1 MEQPMPNR
9 PRDHVGK
16 ELKVGDE
23 VAVSCIITGLDRHE
37 EYINVALE
45 TRYPMFP
52 GNNPTA
58 IILNTKQVLLIK
70 SAEKAGNDSIHVMD
84 VIDTIKVAAAEAD
97 SGILKGRQAGTS
109 Q

>member
-1 MEQPMPNR
+1 MPNR

-45 TRYPMFP
+45 TRYPMYP

-58 IILNTKQVLLIK
+58 IILNTKQVLLINK
-70 SAEKAGNDSIHVMD
+70 SQKTPPDSVHVMD
-84 VIDTIKVAAAEAD
+84 VIETIKVTASD
-97 SGILKGRQAGTS
+97 SAILKGRGSGT
-109 Q
+109 